1 MLDLDLTAGD
11 VMTRDVVTVPP
22 HASIRHVAK
31 LLASRHISGLP
42 VLEESGK
49 LVGMVTEGD
58 LLTYSGTPGERQ
70 AWWLDMLAE
79 GFDIA
84 PDYLEVVQAER
95 EKVRNVMKTDI
106 VSVTETAPVREIAR
120 LMTEK
125 KVNRLPV
132 LKSGKLVG
140 IIARSDLV
148 RAFARG

>member
-11 VMTRDVVTVPP
+11 IMTRNVVTVPP

-31 LLASRHISGLP
+31 LLATRHISGLP
-42 VLEESGK
+42 VVEESGK

-58 LLTYSGTPGERQ
+58 LLTYRGTPGEHQ

-79 GFDIA
+79 GFDLA
-84 PDYLEVVQAER
+84 PNYLEAVEAER
-95 EKVRNVMKTDI
+95 DKVRKFMKTDI
-106 VSVTETAPVREIAR
+106 VSVPESMRLADIAR

-132 LKSGKLVG
+132 LKAGKLVG
-140 IIARSDLV
+140 IIARADLV
-148 RAFARG
+148 RAFARS